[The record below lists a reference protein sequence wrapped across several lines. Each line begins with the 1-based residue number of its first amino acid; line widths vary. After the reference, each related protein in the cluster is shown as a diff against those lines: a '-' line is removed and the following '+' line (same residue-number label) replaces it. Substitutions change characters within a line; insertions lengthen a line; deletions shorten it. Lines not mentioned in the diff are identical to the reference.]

1 MRVAGETEDVPAA
14 GHHRLVVVDPDADPR
29 WDEYVRANA
38 HGSIYHH
45 SGWLRAL
52 RREYEQPLLGLA
64 LEDAH
69 GALRGVLPLMPTK
82 GLPFARGNPTTGRRL
97 SSLPRTPL
105 AGPLAEDR
113 AGLGALVRAA
123 IDRTPPG
130 AHLQLKLDDARLDGL
145 VSGGPWRTTYVVELP
160 ESPDLLRF
168 GSRRNT
174 TRIRSS
180 ITTASNDGVRV
191 VAAQT
196 LAEVRRWYRLY
207 LETMRHHVVPA
218 RPFRLFEALWE
229 ELRPRGMMQLLL
241 AQRQGELLAGSVL
254 LKHGRTTWYAFNGS
268 SRQAFRHRPN
278 DMLQWHALHAAC
290 AAGDRWYDLGEVA
303 DHHTG
308 LAHFKR
314 KWGAQTRSLY
324 RYSHPEATQLAEE
337 APPRKVVAG
346 AWRVLPLGATAL
358 AGRAAYRYL

>member
-1 MRVAGETEDVPAA
+1 MQVAGETDHVPTA
-14 GHHRLVVVDPDADPR
+14 GHDRLVVVDPDADPR
-29 WDEYVRANA
+29 WDEYVGANE

-69 GALRGVLPLMPTK
+69 GALRGVLPLIQTK
-82 GLPFARGNPTTGRRL
+82 GLPFASGNPTTGRRL
-97 SSLPRTPL
+97 SSLPRTPF

-113 AGLGALVRAA
+113 AGLAALVRAA

-130 AHLQLKLDDARLDGL
+130 AHLQLKLDRARLDGL

-160 ESPDLLRF
+160 ESPERLRF
-168 GSRRNT
+168 GSRRNN

-180 ITTASNDGVRV
+180 ITTASKDGVRV
-191 VAAQT
+191 VPAQT

-218 RPFRLFEALWE
+218 RPLRLFEALWE

-268 SRQAFRHRPN
+268 SRAAFHHRPN
-278 DMLQWHALHAAC
+278 DMLQWHGLHAAC

-303 DHHTG
+303 EHHTG

-314 KWGAQTRSLY
+314 KWGAQTRRLY
-324 RYSHPEATQLAEE
+324 RYSHPEAARLAEE
-337 APPRKVVAG
+337 APPRQVVAR
-346 AWRVLPLGATAL
+346 AWRALPLGATAL